1 MNGFDILRH
10 SLSEIAFSYYP
21 IFGAPRRAS
30 VCLLIASTGRV
41 PSICFIQRAKWEGDP
56 WSEHIA
62 LPGGSRA
69 GDESAAQTVRRE
81 VREEVGVSIEES
93 AELSPLPQLV
103 IRLAGK
109 ERLLLLDSFVYHV
122 TGDLPALHCGPEV
135 ES

>member
-30 VCLLIASTGRV
+30 VCLLVASTGRV

-81 VREEVGVSIEES
+81 VREEVGVSIDQN
-93 AELSPLPQLV
+93 AALGPPPLPV
-103 IRLAGK
+103 IRPARQD
-109 ERLLLLDSFVYHV
+109 RL
-122 TGDLPALHCGPEV
+122 
-135 ES
+135 